1 MTGVWSDQG
10 SKTRQNRTHWW
21 QAFSMNEKR
30 KKMIKFIFKGILR
43 DKSRSLLPVI
53 VVSIGV
59 FLTVFMSGWMKGIFS
74 DMIDLNAKFTTGHVK
89 IMTRSYAENQNQL
102 PNDLALLGVNEMM
115 DNLNSEYPDM
125 KWVKRIHFGGLLDV
139 PDENGETRAQGPA
152 AGKAID
158 LLSPNSKEAGRM
170 NITNSIVKG
179 RLPAKQGEALISDE
193 FAEKFGVKLG
203 DEVTIFGSTMY
214 GSMMFKTFEV
224 SGTIQ
229 FGVSILDRGA
239 IIIDISDAELALD
252 MADASS
258 EVLGYFGD
266 GPYDD
271 LKADSVKTSFNSKY
285 AKADDE
291 FSPQMFKLREQQGLD
306 EMLDRSENMSGIMVT
321 IFVFAMS
328 IVLWNTGLL
337 GGLRRYSEYGVRLAL
352 GENKGHIYKTIIYEA
367 LLIGTIG
374 SIVGTALGLLLCYY
388 LQENGIDFSSMTK
401 NINMMVPPVY
411 RAAVSPELFYIGFFP
426 GLLAMT
432 LGNALAG
439 YAIYKRKTAQLFKE
453 LEV

>member
-1 MTGVWSDQG
+1 
-10 SKTRQNRTHWW
+10 
-21 QAFSMNEKR
+21 
-30 KKMIKFIFKGILR
+30 MIKFIFKGILR

-59 FLTVFMSGWMKGIFS
+59 FLTVFMSGWIKGIYS

-89 IMTRSYAENQNQL
+89 IMTRSYAENENQM
-102 PNDLALLGVNEMM
+102 PNDLALLGVDELME
-115 DNLNSEYPDM
+115 NLATDFPDM
-125 KWVKRIHFGGLLDV
+125 NWVKRIHFGGLLDV
-139 PDENGETRAQGPA
+139 PDKNGETRAQGPA
-152 AGKAID
+152 AGKAVD
-158 LLSPNSKEAGRM
+158 LLSPGSQEIDRM
-170 NITNSIVKG
+170 NIRNALVKG
-179 RLPAKQGEALISDE
+179 RLPEKQGEALISDE
-193 FAEKFGVKLG
+193 FAERFGVKLG

-214 GSMMFKTFEV
+214 GSMMFQTFEV
-224 SGTIQ
+224 AGTIQ
-229 FGVSILDRGA
+229 FGVTILDRGA
-239 IIIDISDAELALD
+239 IIIDIADAELALD
-252 MADASS
+252 MSDAAS
-258 EVLGYFGD
+258 EILGYQGNS
-266 GPYDD
+266 PYDD
-271 LKADSVKTSFNSKY
+271 IFADSVKTLFNAKY
-285 AKADDE
+285 TKVDDE
-291 FSPQMFKLREQQGLD
+291 FSPIMLKLREQQGLD
-306 EMLDRSENMSGIMVT
+306 EMIDRSENMSGIMVT

-352 GENKGHIYKTIIYEA
+352 GENKSHIYKTIIYEA
-367 LLIGTIG
+367 LLIGAIG
-374 SIVGTALGLLLCYY
+374 SVVGTSIGLGLCYY
-388 LQENGIDFSSMTK
+388 LQEHGIDFSSMVK